1 MTSRFEKGGGDTTP
15 GKYAGPSIVEMME
28 KELDKARVEHADY
41 QYTLGLATAIGILR
55 VPYSYLNMKPAPLFS
70 DVVENMFAA
79 SNNRIEEKIRL
90 AAEKAK
96 EK

>member
-1 MTSRFEKGGGDTTP
+1 MTSRAFDGAEYMAER

-41 QYTLGLATAIGILR
+41 QYTLGLATAIGIIR

-79 SNNRIEEKIRL
+79 SNNRIEEKARL
-90 AAEKAK
+90 KNVK
-96 EK
+96 V